1 MYSKIMGICNEIRKL
16 MIDNDVTITQLA
28 SVIAEV
34 KNKHYTVQNLSQKL
48 RNNTLNAFE
57 IDVILKFLKYQIYF
71 YPQKKM

>member
-57 IDVILKFLKYQIYF
+57 IDVILRFLKYQIYF